1 MAQHISLKFQN
12 DTANEGFR
20 LISAGLKLSKLPS
33 RNVIGTNGKAVHISL
48 RFRNNAASTPFQLET
63 LGLGLFK
70 LPEQ

>member
-12 DTANEGFR
+12 DTANDGLR

-33 RNVIGTNGKAVHISL
+33 RNITGTNGKAVHISL
-48 RFRNNAASTPFQLET
+48 KFDNSTTAFHLKT
-63 LGLGLFK
+63 LGIGLFK